1 MPCTV
6 VVRITR
12 FAAFLSNVMHFGA
25 DWLEVVCKVWI
36 VS

>member
-6 VVRITR
+6 VVRVTR
-12 FAAFLSNVMHFGA
+12 FVAFLRNVMRFGA
-25 DWLEVVCKVWI
+25 DWLGVGCKVWI